1 MATVDLA
8 TGIND
13 AKHFSR
19 HGATNVPYVVQANL
33 DLAAALAGKGTALA
47 ATDVLEVIDVPAET
61 VILAA
66 GIEVTTA
73 SDGSTFTVDLGTA
86 VNPDAFVDGF
96 DGTSAAGVYSQ
107 NPAAFQAIT
116 VGASADTI
124 DVTIA
129 TLSGGAVTSGVFRVW
144 AVLCDVNAPSAP
156 GVAQFNATA

>member
-13 AKHFSR
+13 AKHMSR
-19 HGATNVPYVVQANL
+19 HGATNVPYMVEADLNL
-33 DLAAALAGKGTALA
+33 ATALTSKGSALAAA
-47 ATDVLEVIDVPAET
+47 DVLQVMDIPAET

-86 VNPDAFVDGF
+86 ANADAFVDGF
-96 DGTSAAGVYSQ
+96 DATSAAGTYSQ
-107 NPAAFQAIT
+107 GPAAFQAIT
-116 VGASADTI
+116 VGSSADTL
-124 DVTIA
+124 DVTLA

-144 AVLCDVNAPSAP
+144 AIMCDVNAANAP
-156 GVAQFNATA
+156 GVAQYNATA

>member
-13 AKHFSR
+13 GKHQSR
-19 HGATNVPYVVQANL
+19 HGATNVPYVVEANVNFATAL
-33 DLAAALAGKGTALA
+33 TSKGSALAAA
-47 ATDVLEVIDVPAET
+47 DVLQVIDVPAET

-73 SDGSTFTVDLGTA
+73 SDGSTFTVDLGTGA
-86 VNPDAFVDGF
+86 NADAFVDGF
-96 DGTSAAGVYSQ
+96 DATSAAGTYSQ

-116 VGASADTI
+116 VGATADTI
-124 DVTIA
+124 DVTLA

-144 AVLCDVNAPSAP
+144 AVLCDVNAKRAP
-156 GVAQFNATA
+156 GVATATATA